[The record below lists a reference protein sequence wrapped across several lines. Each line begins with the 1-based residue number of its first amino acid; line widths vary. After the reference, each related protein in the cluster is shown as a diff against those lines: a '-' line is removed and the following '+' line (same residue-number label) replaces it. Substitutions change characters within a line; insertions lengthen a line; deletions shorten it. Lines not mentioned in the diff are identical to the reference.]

1 MCLAIPYQVK
11 SIKDN
16 KIILNLSGQKRT
28 VKESLVDISP
38 GDFVIVQ
45 QGVIIKKLPP
55 KEAKKILKLTAA
67 KNNVPSI

>member
-28 VKESLVDISP
+28 VEESLVAIKP

-45 QGVIIKKLPP
+45 QGVIIKKMPQ
-55 KEAKKILKLTAA
+55 KEANDTFNLTPVKK
-67 KNNVPSI
+67 